1 MNMEMTLVSDFV
13 TFSFDRGLAKLTPI
27 VFLLQ
32 FGHQNKFYL
41 LINTLPN
48 GATFYLLTGK
58 FVYKDVYYSEEA
70 QIQNDF
76 LNA

>member
-32 FGHQNKFYL
+32 FGHQKQILSPYQYPAQWCNILF
-41 LINTLPN
+41 INWKICL
-48 GATFYLLTGK
+48 
-58 FVYKDVYYSEEA
+58 
-70 QIQNDF
+70 
-76 LNA
+76 